1 VRNELPLEL
10 AEYRNALASAYNN
23 RGLALEGLGEPEDL
37 SAAISSFKQ
46 AIALRKPLLSIEHRT
61 GLVTAYYN
69 CAAAQQMLG
78 GAKNLQEAIASCN
91 HAVAVGKELPLEA
104 PACRAALAGAF
115 ANLGAAQ
122 ASLGGPDNL
131 RDAITSYG
139 ESIALQKELSL
150 EVPNYRHD
158 LAQSYYNRGA
168 TQQNLEGREN
178 LLAAINS
185 YDEAIALI
193 FSITMVSTAWA
204 DVACSAFLAKATA
217 SQTLGDLESNNSRYT
232 IFHQQAINA
241 AKKGL
246 EICRQWRQRGE
257 YGRRNDMEKLLAIG
271 SLSCYQVQPHS
282 LGSFLLE
289 NLDPDRSLG
298 AAPENESMQ
307 TRAFTLMLL
316 YAGDLKRDAA
326 LNRGD
331 LIDLMRQCAAQ
342 SDRLETIFLR
352 YLGGSIAATRSR
364 AEIWIKSGDFD
375 RADKEWST
383 FLSRQPDNLEAL
395 EARAKFYHARARH
408 GRSQDAFANAVQ
420 RYARSPGDP
429 TPDSSPI
436 PNVRKG
442 LTAFLRVIVLAGQN
456 FVQLS
461 EDEQVN
467 TIRWAVSVAQEA
479 AEIYIP
485 RRLPEAITIHTVRS
499 VDNCFTAAIRW
510 LDSVIESLAQ
520 NSASQPLQERLR
532 DLQGSWANIKQEWL
546 AAGIDQSKSAAKLWE
561 TKCIQAE
568 IERAERAQHLTK
580 QLTEFIAELNPQ
592 IEAVLASYKY
602 EFDESETD
610 PPSRGRLEEM
620 IVDSLVSRLK
630 MMLGSLSEC
639 EQQKGM
645 RKAIEAI
652 GIGAWNLLGEDVKRN
667 LAFALRTYGE
677 PKTGRFVGIAFGLV
691 VEGELLN
698 RYYGP
703 VRTIYL
709 KKSHPNYVSNNDK
722 FGERLHHYF
731 VNGKGLSLGELIG
744 GFTQVVYPNIS
755 LKQRVKRLAEDGP
768 VFVACER
775 YLKETFNMSELQK
788 HELYK
793 PLDCIQATRNRC
805 AHVGRDVL
813 PEVLVGAHTCLLGP
827 GGFLP
832 VFLNSLKGVF
842 VNPV

>member
-1 VRNELPLEL
+1 LKDRKTYVPPSIVFDQAIVVRNELPLEL

-289 NLDPDRSLG
+289 NLDPDT
-298 AAPENESMQ
+298 PE
-307 TRAFTLMLL
+307 T
-316 YAGDLKRDAA
+316 
-326 LNRGD
+326 
-331 LIDLMRQCAAQ
+331 
-342 SDRLETIFLR
+342 
-352 YLGGSIAATRSR
+352 
-364 AEIWIKSGDFD
+364 
-375 RADKEWST
+375 
-383 FLSRQPDNLEAL
+383 
-395 EARAKFYHARARH
+395 
-408 GRSQDAFANAVQ
+408 
-420 RYARSPGDP
+420 
-429 TPDSSPI
+429 
-436 PNVRKG
+436 
-442 LTAFLRVIVLAGQN
+442 
-456 FVQLS
+456 
-461 EDEQVN
+461 
-467 TIRWAVSVAQEA
+467 
-479 AEIYIP
+479 
-485 RRLPEAITIHTVRS
+485 
-499 VDNCFTAAIRW
+499 
-510 LDSVIESLAQ
+510 
-520 NSASQPLQERLR
+520 
-532 DLQGSWANIKQEWL
+532 
-546 AAGIDQSKSAAKLWE
+546 
-561 TKCIQAE
+561 
-568 IERAERAQHLTK
+568 
-580 QLTEFIAELNPQ
+580 
-592 IEAVLASYKY
+592 
-602 EFDESETD
+602 
-610 PPSRGRLEEM
+610 
-620 IVDSLVSRLK
+620 
-630 MMLGSLSEC
+630 
-639 EQQKGM
+639 
-645 RKAIEAI
+645 
-652 GIGAWNLLGEDVKRN
+652 
-667 LAFALRTYGE
+667 
-677 PKTGRFVGIAFGLV
+677 
-691 VEGELLN
+691 
-698 RYYGP
+698 
-703 VRTIYL
+703 
-709 KKSHPNYVSNNDK
+709 
-722 FGERLHHYF
+722 
-731 VNGKGLSLGELIG
+731 
-744 GFTQVVYPNIS
+744 
-755 LKQRVKRLAEDGP
+755 
-768 VFVACER
+768 
-775 YLKETFNMSELQK
+775 
-788 HELYK
+788 
-793 PLDCIQATRNRC
+793 
-805 AHVGRDVL
+805 
-813 PEVLVGAHTCLLGP
+813 
-827 GGFLP
+827 
-832 VFLNSLKGVF
+832 
-842 VNPV
+842 